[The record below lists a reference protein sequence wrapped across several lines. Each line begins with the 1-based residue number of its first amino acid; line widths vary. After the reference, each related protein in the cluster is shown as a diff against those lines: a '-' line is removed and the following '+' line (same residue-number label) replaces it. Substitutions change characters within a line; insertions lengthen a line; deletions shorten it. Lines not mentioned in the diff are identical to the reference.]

1 MPASQTYLI
10 HFIVILFIDPE
21 IIKKRIGKKI
31 KKSYATAKQLL
42 APETGFYLSNQGL
55 PPKMGLFIKKCTT
68 RNCIHFLFFEVE
80 M

>member
-42 APETGFYLSNQGL
+42 APETGFYL
-55 PPKMGLFIKKCTT
+55 
-68 RNCIHFLFFEVE
+68 
-80 M
+80 

>member
-21 IIKKRIGKKI
+21 IIKKRIGKKM
-31 KKSYATAKQLL
+31 KRSYATAKQLL

-55 PPKMGLFIKKCTT
+55 PPKMGL
-68 RNCIHFLFFEVE
+68 LVSPQADL
-80 M
+80 